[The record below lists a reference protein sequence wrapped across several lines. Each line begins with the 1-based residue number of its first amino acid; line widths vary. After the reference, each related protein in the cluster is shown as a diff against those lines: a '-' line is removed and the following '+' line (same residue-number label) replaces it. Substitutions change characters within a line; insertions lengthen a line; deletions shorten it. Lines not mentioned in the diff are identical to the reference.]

1 MIKFSIVFLLVFSS
15 NLYSSELIYTPIS
28 PSFGG
33 FSANGAV
40 LLNQANAQNDFKDP
54 DAVDPFARADGI
66 NNFKDTLNR
75 LILSQLASKIVTDT
89 FGSGAASGTYTTSD
103 YQIDVDPTDG
113 TLTIITIT
121 ELSTGSVSVIE
132 IPVI

>member
-1 MIKFSIVFLLVFSS
+1 MTKFSFIILLIYSTNIF
-15 NLYSSELIYTPIS
+15 SSELIYNPYN

-33 FSANGAV
+33 FSGNGTV
-40 LLNQANAQNDFKDP
+40 LLNQANAENDFKDP
-54 DAVDPFARADGI
+54 DAVDPFARADGL

-113 TLTIITIT
+113 SLTIITIT

>member
-1 MIKFSIVFLLVFSS
+1 MNRLSYLLLLLFSASAMA
-15 NLYSSELIYTPIS
+15 SELIYTPVS

-33 FSANGAV
+33 FASNGTI

-54 DAVDPFARADGI
+54 DAIDPFERAAGI
-66 NNFKDTLNR
+66 DNFKETLNR

-89 FGSGAASGTYTTSD
+89 FGSGAASGTYTTSE
-103 YQIDVDPTDG
+103 YQIDVNTDDPL
-113 TLTIITIT
+113 LTVITIT
-121 ELSTGSVSVIE
+121 ELATGSTSVIE

>member
-1 MIKFSIVFLLVFSS
+1 MNRLSYLLLLAFSVNAFA
-15 NLYSSELIYTPIS
+15 SELIYTPVS

-33 FSANGAV
+33 FSSNGTI

-54 DAVDPFARADGI
+54 DAIDPFERAAGI
-66 NNFKDTLNR
+66 DNFKETLNR

-89 FGSGAASGTYTTSD
+89 FGSGAASGTYTTSE
-103 YQIDVDPTDG
+103 YQIDVNTDDPL
-113 TLTIITIT
+113 LTVITIT
-121 ELSTGSVSVIE
+121 ELATGSTSVIE

>member
-1 MIKFSIVFLLVFSS
+1 MTKFSFILLLIFSN
-15 NLYSSELIYTPIS
+15 NLYSSELIYTPIN

-33 FSANGAV
+33 FSGNGTV
-40 LLNQANAQNDFKDP
+40 LLNLANAENKYKDP
-54 DAVDPFARADGI
+54 DAVDPFSRGAGI
-66 NNFKDTLNR
+66 NNFKETLNR

-89 FGSGAASGTYTTSD
+89 FGDGAASGTYTTSD

-121 ELSTGSVSVIE
+121 ELSTGSVSIIE

>member
-1 MIKFSIVFLLVFSS
+1 MIKISLTFLIMFSGNVFSS
-15 NLYSSELIYTPIS
+15 ELTYSPVS

-33 FSANGAV
+33 FSANGSV

-54 DAVDPFARADGI
+54 DAVDPFSRAAGI
-66 NNFKDTLNR
+66 NNFKETLNR

-89 FGSGAASGTYTTSD
+89 FGSGSATGTYTTSD
-103 YQIDVDPTDG
+103 YQIDVNPTDG
-113 TLTIITIT
+113 SLTIITIT

>member
-1 MIKFSIVFLLVFSS
+1 MNKFSFILLLVFSNS
-15 NLYSSELIYTPIS
+15 LYSSELTYTPIS

-33 FSANGAV
+33 FSGNGAV
-40 LLNQANAQNDFKDP
+40 LLNQANAQNDYKDP
-54 DAVDPFARADGI
+54 DAVDPFDRASGI
-66 NNFKDTLNR
+66 DNFTDTLNR

-89 FGSGAASGTYTTSD
+89 FGSGSASGTYTTSD

-121 ELSTGSVSVIE
+121 DLSTGSVSIIE